1 MAIARRSNRPLRSAR
16 IRELL
21 RGRIDRPGEINHGRE
36 AMVTVLDQYRGG
48 EAQVILEIAVTGQ
61 ELMRH
66 CYSGRR
72 LPLAESHIEEIRS
85 VLR

>member
-1 MAIARRSNRPLRSAR
+1 MAIARKSNRPLKSAR

-21 RGRIDRPGEINHGRE
+21 RGRIESPGESNHCRE

-48 EAQVILEIAVTGQ
+48 ERQVILEIAVAGQ
-61 ELMRH
+61 ELRRH

-72 LPLAESHIEEIRS
+72 LLLAEAHIADIRS